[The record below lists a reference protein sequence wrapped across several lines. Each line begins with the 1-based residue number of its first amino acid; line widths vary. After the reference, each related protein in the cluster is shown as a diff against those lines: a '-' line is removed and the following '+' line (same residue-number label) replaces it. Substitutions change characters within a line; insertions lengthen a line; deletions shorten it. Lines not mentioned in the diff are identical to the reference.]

1 MVGLDESTELWW
13 RPILDPTQQGNDKYL
28 PILLSKKYT
37 TFTVRGRPLRKSQMP
52 QNVKKVPIAFILPSR
67 WRYGA
72 EGLGIETT
80 SCL

>member
-72 EGLGIETT
+72 
-80 SCL
+80 